1 MRGSIIIRTEHDCAG
16 LSPEKRT
23 TIVTQKVRSLS
34 DEGLQELAR
43 RREKQHPGRHLRPMS
58 ITLPADVLERLQ
70 RFQGT
75 RWSVSA
81 LIDRLLESED
91 ARPESSR
98 SSQ

>member
-1 MRGSIIIRTEHDCAG
+1 MRGSIIVRTEHDCAG

-23 TIVTQKVRSLS
+23 EVVTQKVRSLS
-34 DEGLQELAR
+34 DEGLQSLAR
-43 RREKQHPGRHLRPMS
+43 RREKQCPGRRLRPMS

-81 LIDRLLESED
+81 LIDRILESED
-91 ARPESSR
+91 TRCPSR

>member
-16 LSPEKRT
+16 LSPARRT
-23 TIVTQKVRSLS
+23 AIVTQKVRSLS
-34 DEGLQELAR
+34 DEDLKDLAR

-70 RFQGT
+70 CFQGS

-81 LIDRLLESED
+81 LIDRILESED
-91 ARPESSR
+91 TRPVSSR
-98 SSQ
+98 SSR